1 MFSIAVDE
9 STDVSDTAQLLLFVQ
24 GINTTLEITEE
35 LVAMKSINGTI
46 TSENLFREMSEVID
60 EVGLHWNK
68 LMGGTTD
75 GAPCMVGWHNGFV
88 ARICQKVIE
97 SKGSPP
103 LDLHCI
109 IHLRNLCGKQFNL
122 EHIMMVVVKSVN
134 FIRSHALNYR
144 TFKEFLSKME
154 SEHSAVVYHSEV
166 CWRSQGKV
174 LKWFFDLRHEI
185 DIFMPKKSKQLP
197 ELTILYGCGI

>member
-46 TSENLFREMSEVID
+46 TSENLFREILEVID

-68 LMGGTTD
+68 LTGGTTD

-97 SKGSPP
+97 SKGSP
-103 LDLHCI
+103 LH
-109 IHLRNLCGKQFNL
+109 N
-122 EHIMMVVVKSVN
+122 SP
-134 FIRSHALNYR
+134 A
-144 TFKEFLSKME
+144 E
-154 SEHSAVVYHSEV
+154 SMWEAV
-166 CWRSQGKV
+166 
-174 LKWFFDLRHEI
+174 
-185 DIFMPKKSKQLP
+185 
-197 ELTILYGCGI
+197 